1 MNFKQNQFIELN
13 TSHDFYQN
21 QKIAG
26 SCVKACLSR
35 SEELAKP
42 GVSLREIESECLH
55 IINLYACK
63 PTFLGYKGF
72 PGAICASVNK
82 QLVHGIPSDYILQS
96 GDLLKIDLG
105 ATYNG
110 AIADAAR
117 TFIVDKAISI
127 EHVELVNK
135 CRQALDVAKASIQVG
150 KRIGSIGYAIDR
162 FIKKSCRF
170 SLITDYSGHG
180 ISLNEPHAQPA
191 VLNRSKSDEGVRIQ
205 PGLTIAI
212 EPMLSLN
219 SNYTKVASDGW
230 TVLSDGISSHF
241 EDTIYIKNDGS
252 IEVLT

>member
-1 MNFKQNQFIELN
+1 MNFRETNFIVLN
-13 TSHDFYQN
+13 TTEDFYQN

-26 SCVKACLSR
+26 SCVKACLNR

-42 GVSLREIESECLH
+42 GISLREIEYECLL
-55 IINLYACK
+55 ILNEYKCK

-72 PGAICASVNK
+72 PGAICASVNN
-82 QLVHGIPSDYILQS
+82 QLVHGTPSDYILQS

-117 TFIVDKAISI
+117 TFIVDKAFSI

-135 CRQALDVAKASIQVG
+135 CRQALDVAKTSVQVG

-162 FIKKSCRF
+162 FVKKNCRF
-170 SLITDYSGHG
+170 SLITNYGGHG
-180 ISLNEPHAQPA
+180 ISLNEPHAQPF
-191 VLNRSKSDEGVRIQ
+191 VPNRSNSDEGIRIQ

-212 EPMLSLN
+212 EPMLSLS

-230 TVLSDGISSHF
+230 TVLSDGVSSHF